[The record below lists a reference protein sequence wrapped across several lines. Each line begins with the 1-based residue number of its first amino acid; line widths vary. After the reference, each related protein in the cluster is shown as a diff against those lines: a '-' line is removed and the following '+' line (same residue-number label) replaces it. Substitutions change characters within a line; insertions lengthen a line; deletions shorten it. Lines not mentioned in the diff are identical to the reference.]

1 MRISS
6 GNRSKQCGHCSK
18 HSLVPVDRSSI
29 DIDGLLLLVMS
40 ENGTAGSGS
49 LKEEEGG
56 LEEKEVVLLKLNIF
70 LEAAS

>member
-1 MRISS
+1 MRISR
-6 GNRSKQCGHCSK
+6 GNRSKQWGHCSK

-56 LEEKEVVLLKLNIF
+56 LEEEEVVLLKLNIF